1 MMSSK
6 KTAIDF
12 SYGQI
17 RTAEELGKLMR
28 AYRKNQHLTLERVS
42 GITNVSMRFLSEV
55 ERGKETAELGKVLV
69 TLYKLG
75 LEVIIQPRGYAQGDK
90 NK

>member
-1 MMSSK
+1 MSNNK
-6 KTAIDF
+6 AAIAPP
-12 SYGQI
+12 YGQI

-28 AYRKNQHLTLERVS
+28 VYRKNQHLTLERVS

-55 ERGKETAELGKVLV
+55 ERGKKTAELGKVLE

-75 LEVIIQPRGYAQGDK
+75 LQVMIQPRGYGKGDK